1 MLKNI
6 FVITFSIIVI
16 LLFTLNLDLNNK
28 AFDVVASF
36 LSITTGFTITALSII
51 ATSPFSKNLYEQESS
66 KNNSKTLLHELVD
79 KFKICMFLF
88 ITTISFITFLNLFP
102 EGNLFKTF
110 TIFQIKMILIDILKS
125 TTLYFSILSLISFIV
140 LFNTFS
146 KFVIKSG
153 KSIK

>member
-6 FVITFSIIVI
+6 LVIIISILIILIFSINI
-16 LLFTLNLDLNNK
+16 NLNNK
-28 AFDVVASF
+28 AFDVVATF

-51 ATSPFSKNLYEQESS
+51 ATSPFSKNLYEQESK

-79 KFKICMFLF
+79 KFKISMLLF
-88 ITTISFITFLNLFP
+88 IVTISFIIYLNLF
-102 EGNLFKTF
+102 NDNYVAKSI
-110 TIFQIKMILIDILKS
+110 TIFKNTTTIIVIVKS
-125 TTLYFSILSLISFIV
+125 TILYLSILSLISFIL

-153 KSIK
+153 KSLK

>member
-6 FVITFSIIVI
+6 FIVLFSLIIVI
-16 LLFTLNLDLNNK
+16 IFAINFNLNNK
-28 AFDVVASF
+28 AFDVVATF

-51 ATSPFSKNLYEQESS
+51 ATAPFSKNLYEQESK

-79 KFKICMFLF
+79 IFKISMILF
-88 ITTISFITFLNLFP
+88 IVTISLITLLNLFTEEYP
-102 EGNLFKTF
+102 ATSI
-110 TIFQIKMILIDILKS
+110 TIFKNKITTLEILKS
-125 TTLYFSILSLISFIV
+125 LILYLSILSLISFIN
-140 LFNTFS
+140 LLNTFS

>member
-6 FVITFSIIVI
+6 FKITFSLIVVLI
-16 LLFTLNLDLNNK
+16 FALNLNINNK
-28 AFDVVASF
+28 AFDVVATF

-51 ATSPFSKNLYEQESS
+51 ATSPFSKNLYEQESK

-79 KFKICMFLF
+79 EFKTSMILF
-88 ITTISFITFLNLFP
+88 ITSISFIVLLNLYSENYIP
-102 EGNLFKTF
+102 TSF
-110 TIFQIKMILIDILKS
+110 TIFNTQISMIDILKS
-125 TTLYFSILSLISFIV
+125 VILYFSILSLISFIT

-153 KSIK
+153 KAIN

>member
-6 FVITFSIIVI
+6 LIILFSVIIILI
-16 LLFTLNLDLNNK
+16 FTVNVNLNNK
-28 AFDVVASF
+28 AFDVVATF

-51 ATSPFSKNLYEQESS
+51 ATSPFSKKLYEQESK

-79 KFKICMFLF
+79 KFKISMILF
-88 ITTISFITFLNLFP
+88 ITTICFIVFLNLFNKNYVGKSINIFNNKITSL
-102 EGNLFKTF
+102 EILES
-110 TIFQIKMILIDILKS
+110 TI
-125 TTLYFSILSLISFIV
+125 LYFSILSLISFII

-153 KSIK
+153 KSIN